1 MRRDTRLRRR
11 WLRAGVPA
19 LVAALALG
27 VAACGDDDGGD
38 SGGSGGGSGNEEVR
52 LGAFILASENT
63 YAQKNL
69 EGVEQA
75 AEKAGNVTVQAFDGK
90 FDGRN
95 QLNQIQDAVASGN
108 FDAFV
113 VFPNDGAQVAP
124 GVEDAAAAGI
134 KTVAAYAPIGSN
146 IDTGEPQ
153 VDGVIGTVWHPN
165 RPNGADLAELTLE
178 ACAKEHPDAKPCK
191 VAYISGGN
199 EVAFEKAKLEEFNKT
214 IDDSGKDVDVVSE
227 QEGNFLQDDSL
238 KATEN
243 ILQANKDVN
252 VITTSGD
259 QMTLGAEQAV
269 DDAGLTGK
277 VSLIGNGAATQGVEA
292 VRAGKWFGTPVY
304 LPIDEGAQ
312 AAQMAIDAV
321 RGKDP
326 ENTVIDLIEESPI
339 GPFVTEENAKDFEA
353 QWSG

>member
-1 MRRDTRLRRR
+1 MRRQIWLRGR

-27 VAACGDDDGGD
+27 VTACGDDDDGGN
-38 SGGSGGGSGNEEVR
+38 GGGGGSGNEEVR

-69 EGVEQA
+69 EGVELA

-124 GVEDAAAAGI
+124 GVEEAAAAGI
-134 KTVAAYAPIGSN
+134 DTVAAYAPIGTN

-165 RPNGADLAELTLE
+165 RPNGADLAELTIE
-178 ACAKEHPDAKPCK
+178 ACEQEHAQAKPCK
-191 VAYISGGN
+191 VAYITGGN

-214 IDDSGKDVDVVSE
+214 IEDSGKDIDVVSE

-304 LPIDEGAQ
+304 LPIDEGQ
-312 AAQMAIDAV
+312 KAAQMAIDAV

-326 ENTVIDLIEESPI
+326 DTTVIDLIEESPI